1 MPEIPDTLIE
11 ITKELIALRKKPT
24 TQERFKS
31 YPALLQRFN
40 ELLEDCDDVDTLE
53 TVLKLDDGYFL
64 LANYRQRVLE
74 KLLSIERSPELL
86 RSYAMQLMLFG
97 DVDEFGEANLN
108 VDARVTALH
117 EEADRLAKLI

>member
-31 YPALLQRFN
+31 YPALLQGFN